1 MKMKLVP
8 VLCTYISILFLPS
21 VLGQGTGDIKPP
33 EKIKEKENFHI
44 YLLVGGANML
54 VKNTFPKTEKKTYS
68 RIFILDAGNEW
79 VSAEDHVKATGGKPE
94 QEEGTGPS
102 IFFAEAMLGVI
113 KNSDI
118 AVGIVNCAEED
129 SELADWMKG
138 GKYYAKAVEKARLA
152 MKTGVLNGILWHQAN
167 AEVKGTDPLKY
178 AENISQIAKDL
189 RRELKFREFHPLPFV
204 GGKLVTYP
212 YELDKEKDQ
221 FKKVND
227 SLQENFNDTER
238 SGLVESKGLKDS
250 GDGIRFTPESMNEMG
265 KRYADAMS
273 YLEGRKKADQ
283 KKKSEVKK

>member
-8 VLCTYISILFLPS
+8 VLCAYISILFLPS
-21 VLGQGTGDIKPP
+21 VLGQGTVDIKPP
-33 EKIKEKENFHI
+33 EKIKEKENFHL

-79 VSAEDHVKATGGKPE
+79 VSAEDHVKATEGKPE

-189 RRELKFREFHPLPFV
+189 RKDLKFREFHPLPFV

-227 SLQENFNDTER
+227 SLQENFNDTDR

-273 YLEGRKKADQ
+273 YLEGRRKADQ
-283 KKKSEVKK
+283 KKRLK

>member
-1 MKMKLVP
+1 MKLVP
-8 VLCTYISILFLPS
+8 VLCAYISILFLPS
-21 VLGQGTGDIKPP
+21 VLGQGTVDIKPP
-33 EKIKEKENFHI
+33 EKIKEKENFHL

-79 VSAEDHVKATGGKPE
+79 VSAEDHVKATEGKPE

-189 RRELKFREFHPLPFV
+189 RKDLKFREFHPLPFV

-227 SLQENFNDTER
+227 SLQENFNDTDR

-273 YLEGRKKADQ
+273 YLEGRRKADQ
-283 KKKSEVKK
+283 KKRLK